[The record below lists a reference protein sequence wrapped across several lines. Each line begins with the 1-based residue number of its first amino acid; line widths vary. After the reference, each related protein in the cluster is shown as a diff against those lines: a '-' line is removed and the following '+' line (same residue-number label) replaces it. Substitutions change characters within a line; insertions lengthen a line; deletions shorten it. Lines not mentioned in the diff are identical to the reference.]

1 MPPVVI
7 NILGIFAILAIAF
20 LLSTGKKR
28 IKLRVVGAAFAL
40 QAVMALLVL
49 RTPWGVQ
56 LIQGMSNGVIAL
68 LDYSKIGIESVFG
81 PMDANPFTNTFVIA
95 ALPVIVFFAAI
106 VSILYHWG
114 IMQRLVRW
122 VGGAIGWITG
132 ISKVEALGSA
142 ANIFVGQSESPL
154 VVRPYLAALTPSRLF
169 TLMAVG
175 MAGVAGTI
183 LAAYASFIGSDAVPF
198 LLAAAFMSAPGGIL
212 MAKIIMPDDES
223 VLARNAAE
231 MSGVDPE
238 GEIVLPK
245 TRISAEGPAALT
257 ESGRP
262 HEVEIAETFEEGHKP
277 ANVIE
282 AAAQGTQTG
291 VKLAVA
297 VGAMVMVFVALVALA
312 NGILGGVGG
321 WFGYPDITFQ
331 MLLGYVFAPVM
342 YMIGISDWS
351 QAQFAGGLF
360 GTKIVLNEFVAF
372 IELGAMEAG
381 TLTERSRAIVTFAL
395 CGFANFSSIAIQ
407 MAVTGGLAPNQRP
420 VIAKLGI
427 RALAA
432 GSLANLMSAALAG
445 LFLPY

>member
-7 NILGIFAILAIAF
+7 NILGILAILAIAF

-40 QAVMALLVL
+40 QAIMALLVL

-56 LIQGMSNGVIAL
+56 MIEGMSNGVIAL
-68 LDYSKIGIESVFG
+68 LDYSKIGIEAVFG
-81 PMDANPFTNTFVIA
+81 PMGSNPFTNTFVIA

-154 VVRPYLAALTPSRLF
+154 VVRPYLASLTPSRLF

-183 LAAYASFIGSDAVPF
+183 LAAYASFIGSEAVPF

-223 VLARNAAE
+223 ELARSAAE
-231 MSGVDPE
+231 LSGTDEDIKLPE
-238 GEIVLPK
+238 A
-245 TRISAEGPAALT
+245 RISAEGPAALT

-262 HEVEIAETFEEGHKP
+262 HEVEVAETFEEGHKP

-312 NGILGGVGG
+312 NGILGGIGG
-321 WFGYPDITFQ
+321 LFGYPDVTFQ
-331 MLLGYVFAPVM
+331 MLLGYIFAPVM
-342 YMIGISDWS
+342 YMIGISDWG

-372 IELGAMEAG
+372 IELGAADAG
-381 TLTERSRAIVTFAL
+381 MLTERSRAIVTFAL